1 MCKSMHKRAQGGM
14 RNWLPNPVMSQVA
27 LYVIIVCLGGSG
39 PSFPLCFFFSSWHCF
54 LVRSVLQYAEWVH
67 TDTVSL
73 KRKVCP
79 MFQSYASIVA
89 HLEEEQRD
97 ISQRVRRRLILK
109 SVGGKFRKCLSPLK
123 WVTRSAGHFL
133 NIDSLESW
141 TALDS
146 LFKDMLWLLERVW
159 YFALSAVFYLY

>member
-1 MCKSMHKRAQGGM
+1 
-14 RNWLPNPVMSQVA
+14 
-27 LYVIIVCLGGSG
+27 
-39 PSFPLCFFFSSWHCF
+39 
-54 LVRSVLQYAEWVH
+54 
-67 TDTVSL
+67 
-73 KRKVCP
+73 

-109 SVGGKFRKCLSPLK
+109 SVGGEFRKCLSPLK